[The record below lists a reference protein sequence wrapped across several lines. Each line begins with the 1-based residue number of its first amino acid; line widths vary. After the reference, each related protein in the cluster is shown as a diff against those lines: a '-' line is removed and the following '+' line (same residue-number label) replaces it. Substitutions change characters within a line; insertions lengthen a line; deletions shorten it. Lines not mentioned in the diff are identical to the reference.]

1 MLSNAIIPFT
11 ILLNL
16 SSGFSIPFTYIET
29 TQSAITN
36 YQLTQNAYD
45 EGHNKLQQAF
55 DKIAESAI
63 NLDRGDYIGFQ
74 YTTGQLYN
82 YLLAI
87 NYKDENRFD
96 PDYRYTHNFSSN
108 DALFANYHEYVDFTS
123 VELFGLKHEGIIL
136 EIELRYKNKKTG
148 RFSTLKYLLDYGVH
162 GIVDKSEFSL

>member
-11 ILLNL
+11 LLLNL
-16 SSGFSIPFTYIET
+16 TLGFSVPFTHIET
-29 TQSAITN
+29 TQNAIIN
-36 YQLTQNAYD
+36 YQRTQNAYD
-45 EGHNKLQQAF
+45 EGHKKLQQAF

-74 YTTGQLYN
+74 YATGQLYN

-96 PDYRYTHNFSSN
+96 PNYRYTHKFSSN

-123 VELFGLKHEGIIL
+123 VELLRLKHEGFVI
-136 EIELRYKNKKTG
+136 EIELRYRNKETG
-148 RFSTLKYLLDYGVH
+148 RFNTLKYLLNYGVH
-162 GIVDKSEFSL
+162 GITDKSEFPL